1 MQYRE
6 KIYREYGIIFGDG
19 ETESESESEAD
30 NDRIG
35 TTIADKYGWYIM
47 IHKVA
52 DGDFLKID
60 KVTKAP
66 ITAALNWMSYT
77 KEIELEQQRNNKS

>member
-6 KIYREYGIIFGDG
+6 KIYREYGIIFGEEDSG
-19 ETESESESEAD
+19 TEEGS
-30 NDRIG
+30 IG
-35 TTIADKYGWYIM
+35 ITISDKYGWYIM
-47 IHKVA
+47 IHKIA
-52 DGDFLKID
+52 EGDFLKID
-60 KVTKAP
+60 KVVKEP

>member
-6 KIYREYGIIFGDG
+6 KIYREYGIIFGEEDL
-19 ETESESESEAD
+19 ETEEGS
-30 NDRIG
+30 IG
-35 TTIADKYGWYIM
+35 VTISDKYGWYIM
-47 IHKVA
+47 IHKIA
-52 DGDFLKID
+52 EGDFLKID
-60 KVTKAP
+60 KVVKEP

>member
-6 KIYREYGIIFGDG
+6 KIYREYGIIFGEEDSG
-19 ETESESESEAD
+19 TEEGS
-30 NDRIG
+30 IG
-35 TTIADKYGWYIM
+35 LTIADKYGWYIM
-47 IHKVA
+47 IHKIA
-52 DGDFLKID
+52 EGDFLKID
-60 KVTKAP
+60 KVVKEP

>member
-6 KIYREYGIIFGDG
+6 KIYREYGIIFGEEDL
-19 ETESESESEAD
+19 ETEEGS
-30 NDRIG
+30 IG
-35 TTIADKYGWYIM
+35 VTIADKYGWYIM
-47 IHKVA
+47 IHKIA
-52 DGDFLKID
+52 EE
-60 KVTKAP
+60 P

>member
-1 MQYRE
+1 
-6 KIYREYGIIFGDG
+6 
-19 ETESESESEAD
+19 
-30 NDRIG
+30 
-35 TTIADKYGWYIM
+35 M